1 MIYLISTDSH
11 KDSIN
16 LEYYFTNEGQ
26 IESWIKNY
34 REYYFNESVRNVK
47 VNFEDLKVTFEYDEF
62 YSWGEWDKATYYL
75 FKLNQ
80 YENS

>member
-16 LEYYFTNEGQ
+16 
-26 IESWIKNY
+26 I
-34 REYYFNESVRNVK
+34 EYYFNESVRNVK
-47 VNFEDLKVTFEYDEF
+47 VNFEDLKVTFETSWINNEDWEDE
-62 YSWGEWDKATYYL
+62 TYYL
-75 FKLNQ
+75 FKVNQ